1 MTIKDDGTVESSS
14 SRTNNPSTDPQIIK
28 ALLQT
33 AQDLEEYTDK
43 VRYISHRQ

>member
-1 MTIKDDGTVESSS
+1 MTIKDDETIESSS
-14 SRTNNPSTDPQIIK
+14 SRNNPPSDPQILK

-43 VRYISHRQ
+43 VR